1 MTAQALIQTEMVNK
15 IYNQQRPDAFQ
26 AVRDVSL
33 QINQASVVALKGP
46 SGSGKTSLL
55 SLLGAMARPT
65 SGRVFVSDR
74 EISRLPERFLTE
86 VRRNTFGFIFQQF
99 QLIRNLT
106 VLENILLPCYPL
118 GLDMREIEARGMALA
133 EQFGLVDK
141 VSNRIDQLS
150 GGEQQR
156 VAISRALI
164 NDPLVL
170 IADEPTAHLDS
181 RLAGEFLS
189 SLEQLNEQGRT
200 IVIAT
205 HDPYVFNHS
214 FVQQVVTMHDGQVT
228 MVEDQ

>member
-1 MTAQALIQTEMVNK
+1 MRAQALIRTEQVNK

-118 GLDMREIEARGMALA
+118 GLDMREIRARGMALA

-228 MVEDQ
+228 RVEDQ

>member
-65 SGRVFVSDR
+65 SGRVLVSGR

-86 VRRNTFGFIFQQF
+86 VRRSTFGFIFQQF

>member
-1 MTAQALIQTEMVNK
+1 MTAQALIRTEQVNK

-118 GLDMREIEARGMALA
+118 GLDMREIRARGMALA

>member
-118 GLDMREIEARGMALA
+118 GLDMREIRARGMALA
-133 EQFGLVDK
+133 EQFGLEDK

-228 MVEDQ
+228 RVEDQ

>member
-1 MTAQALIQTEMVNK
+1 MTAQALIRTERVNK

-118 GLDMREIEARGMALA
+118 GLDMREIRARGMALA
-133 EQFGLVDK
+133 EQFGLEDK

-214 FVQQVVTMHDGQVT
+214 FVQQVVTMHDGQVIR
-228 MVEDQ
+228 VEDQ

>member
-1 MTAQALIQTEMVNK
+1 MTAQALIRTEQVNK

-118 GLDMREIEARGMALA
+118 GLDMREIRARGMALA

-181 RLAGEFLS
+181 RLSGEFLS

-228 MVEDQ
+228 RVEDQ

>member
-86 VRRNTFGFIFQQF
+86 VRSNTFGFILQQF

-106 VLENILLPCYPL
+106 VLENIMLPCYPL
-118 GLDMREIEARGMALA
+118 GLDMREIRARGMALA

-228 MVEDQ
+228 RVEDQ

>member
-65 SGRVFVSDR
+65 SGRVFVSGR

-118 GLDMREIEARGMALA
+118 GLDMREIRARGMALA

-181 RLAGEFLS
+181 RLSGEFLS

-228 MVEDQ
+228 RVEDQ

>member
-118 GLDMREIEARGMALA
+118 GLDMREIRARGMALA

-228 MVEDQ
+228 RVEDQ

>member
-1 MTAQALIQTEMVNK
+1 MTAQALIRTEQVNK

-118 GLDMREIEARGMALA
+118 GLDMREIRARGMALA

-228 MVEDQ
+228 RVEDQ

>member
-1 MTAQALIQTEMVNK
+1 MTAQALIKTEMVNK

-118 GLDMREIEARGMALA
+118 GLDMREIRARGMALA

-181 RLAGEFLS
+181 RLSGEFLS

-228 MVEDQ
+228 RVEDQ

>member
-1 MTAQALIQTEMVNK
+1 MTAQALIRTEQVNK

-118 GLDMREIEARGMALA
+118 GLDMREIRARGMALA

-200 IVIAT
+200 IIIAT

-228 MVEDQ
+228 RVEDQ

>member
-1 MTAQALIQTEMVNK
+1 MTAQALIRTEQVNK

-118 GLDMREIEARGMALA
+118 GLDMREIRARGMALA
-133 EQFGLVDK
+133 EQFGLEDK

-200 IVIAT
+200 IIIAT

-228 MVEDQ
+228 RVEDQ

>member
-1 MTAQALIQTEMVNK
+1 M
-15 IYNQQRPDAFQ
+15 
-26 AVRDVSL
+26 
-33 QINQASVVALKGP
+33 
-46 SGSGKTSLL
+46 
-55 SLLGAMARPT
+55 
-65 SGRVFVSDR
+65 
-74 EISRLPERFLTE
+74 
-86 VRRNTFGFIFQQF
+86 
-99 QLIRNLT
+99 
-106 VLENILLPCYPL
+106 
-118 GLDMREIEARGMALA
+118 
-133 EQFGLVDK
+133 
-141 VSNRIDQLS
+141 SNRIDQLS

-228 MVEDQ
+228 RVEDQ

>member
-118 GLDMREIEARGMALA
+118 GLDMREIRARGMALA
-133 EQFGLVDK
+133 E
-141 VSNRIDQLS
+141 
-150 GGEQQR
+150 
-156 VAISRALI
+156 
-164 NDPLVL
+164 
-170 IADEPTAHLDS
+170 
-181 RLAGEFLS
+181 
-189 SLEQLNEQGRT
+189 
-200 IVIAT
+200 
-205 HDPYVFNHS
+205 
-214 FVQQVVTMHDGQVT
+214 
-228 MVEDQ
+228 

>member
-118 GLDMREIEARGMALA
+118 GLDMREIRARGMTLA

-228 MVEDQ
+228 RVEDQ

>member
-1 MTAQALIQTEMVNK
+1 MTAQALIRTEQVNK

-118 GLDMREIEARGMALA
+118 GLDMREIRARGMTLA

-228 MVEDQ
+228 RVEDQ

>member
-1 MTAQALIQTEMVNK
+1 MTAQALIRTEQVNK

-118 GLDMREIEARGMALA
+118 GLDMREIRARGMALA
-133 EQFGLVDK
+133 EQFRLVDK

-228 MVEDQ
+228 RVEDQ

>member
-1 MTAQALIQTEMVNK
+1 MRAQALIRTEQVNK

-118 GLDMREIEARGMALA
+118 GLDMREIRARGMTLA

-228 MVEDQ
+228 RVEDQ

>member
-1 MTAQALIQTEMVNK
+1 MTAQALIRTEQVNK

-118 GLDMREIEARGMALA
+118 GLDMREIRARGMALA

-214 FVQQVVTMHDGQVT
+214 FVQQVVTMYDGQVT
-228 MVEDQ
+228 RVEDQ

>member
-1 MTAQALIQTEMVNK
+1 MTAQALLQTEMVNK

-65 SGRVFVSDR
+65 SGRVFVSGR

-86 VRRNTFGFIFQQF
+86 VRRSTFGFIFQQF

-118 GLDMREIEARGMALA
+118 GLDMREIQARGMALA

-170 IADEPTAHLDS
+170 IADEPTAHLDR

-200 IVIAT
+200 IIIAT

>member
-118 GLDMREIEARGMALA
+118 GLDMREIRARGMALA

-214 FVQQVVTMHDGQVT
+214 FVKQVVTMHDGQVT
-228 MVEDQ
+228 RVEDQ